1 MVDLKKLVQ
10 DTAEKFNTK
19 FKELGEHSFVIDIPL
34 KLKDGS
40 FRYQYVY
47 SSFSKGFAK
56 GKDCFY
62 VYSRC
67 GTYSNDLNLYSLL
80 KEAKFGVYSMVTIL
94 SDKDSEGN
102 PVESVI
108 VQASPIVEYTTYDE
122 LFYVICE
129 VAEVADLL
137 EEKYFGVDKN

>member
-1 MVDLKKLVQ
+1 MVDLKKLIQ
-10 DTAEKFNTK
+10 DTADKFITK
-19 FKELGEHSFVIDIPL
+19 FKELGENSFVIDIPL

-47 SSFSKGFAK
+47 ASFSKGFAK

-67 GTYSNDLNLYSLL
+67 GTYSSDLNLYSLL

-94 SDKDSEGN
+94 SDKDGDGN
-102 PVESVI
+102 SVESVI